1 MRPYA
6 GRFHRCAALVGAVID
21 RPQIPSPGGRV
32 DFSYRRRRDEKD
44 GRGMAKCWTQEEA
57 WYSVLIVRLPPAFLI
72 RHGWRRATFPPG
84 EGIGCAALVGA
95 SIARPPCLPR
105 FEGGCRALHCHIFR
119 QLPGDGELF
128 CAISLNVVVF
138 PHIYILHL
146 VFRQILSS
154 KYAIILPVQGTGVSQ
169 RQWRRPPRLP
179 ALPPGFALPVPRVA
193 RRQPPMPG
201 VRHPLRRHRR

>member
-1 MRPYA
+1 MICPYA

-32 DFSYRRRRDEKD
+32 PQCAHWG
-44 GRGMAKCWTQEEA
+44 GRGMAKCWTREEA
-57 WYSVLIVRLPPAFLI
+57 WYSVLIVRLLPAFLI
-72 RHGWRRATFPPG
+72 RHGYRRATFPPG
-84 EGIGCAALVGA
+84 EGIGCVALVGA
-95 SIARPPCLPR
+95 SIARPPRLPR

-154 KYAIILPVQGTGVSQ
+154 NYAIILPVQGTGVSQ